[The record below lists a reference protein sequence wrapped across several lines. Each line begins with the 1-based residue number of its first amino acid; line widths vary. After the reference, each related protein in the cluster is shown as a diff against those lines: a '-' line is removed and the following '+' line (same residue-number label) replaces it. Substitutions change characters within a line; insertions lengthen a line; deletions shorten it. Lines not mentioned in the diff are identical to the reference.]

1 MSSSRKTGNYYL
13 FGIKAVIFLIP
24 LLPLYVSPS
33 LVFPYIAGKNFAF
46 RILVEFAAV
55 LWAGLL
61 VLNKEYRPRNSA
73 ILLSVLAFTFI
84 TGLADLLGVSPYKSF
99 WSNYERME
107 GYITI
112 LHLAL
117 YFMIAG
123 SVLRSRKD
131 WKIFFIISVTV
142 SVLVSLFAILVPETV
157 TPSRMG
163 VYAMEYG
170 TRARSTIGNPPFL
183 ASYLL
188 LSVFFAFILISNTQ
202 RLYLKLVY
210 FLLIIINCSAIYF
223 SASRGAALTGIA
235 GMIMLGLLY
244 ITGKRSMSLKRLFR
258 IVIPSASG
266 ILLLLVIVFMVFRTS
281 DFIKQDRTL
290 SRFTTALSDRSVKS
304 RLRVWEMAWNGI
316 KERPALGWGQ
326 ESFNGIYTV
335 NQIPFVEAGEEIWLD
350 RAHNIVV
357 DWLVNAGVLGLF
369 SYLSIFGAAFYIL
382 RRAFQKKAVSKN
394 EAFVIATALA
404 AYFFQNLFIFDT
416 INTYL
421 LFFALLAYIDNI
433 DHTKNAPDLK
443 DVINRERS
451 KIKSAGI
458 TLLALLIFAPAFYY
472 LNYKPIKE
480 SQWSIRISSSFQKKY
495 SFSDVL
501 DDFNNIL
508 SLRTFGDADV
518 RERMRYASERII
530 GMRLFDQEGA
540 LKFIQRTV
548 KELEKGI
555 AINRYDLKYLTD
567 VINFYKSVA
576 IYEPAFI
583 ARTEALIR
591 KCINLNPEY
600 QWLYMA
606 LADVQVLKK
615 DYNNAFIN
623 VKKVTDWDPQND
635 KKQFK
640 LALAA
645 IYASREDIVRRSLE
659 NVKKIRMAK
668 NKDIASGRETVFSAA
683 ELYQLALIYTDT
695 RNFHKALQYYKEIIA
710 VLSYEDKLYA
720 IRDFRFRKPKKKA
733 RLHIETAKIYLAAG
747 KKEKAVTEAK
757 KAAEL
762 DPENFSKEA
771 GEIIYSLK

>member
-1 MSSSRKTGNYYL
+1 MLSSKKTGNYYL
-13 FGIKAVIFLIP
+13 SGIKAVIFLIP

-33 LVFPYIAGKNFAF
+33 LVYPYIAGKNFAF

-61 VLNKEYRPRNSA
+61 VSNREYRPRNSA
-73 ILLSVLAFTFI
+73 ILLSVLAFTFV
-84 TGLADLLGVSPYKSF
+84 TGLADLFGVSPYNSF

-142 SVLVSLFAILVPETV
+142 SVLVSLLAILVPETV

-163 VYAMEYG
+163 LYAMEYG

-202 RLYLKLVY
+202 RLYLKFVY
-210 FLLIIINCSAIYF
+210 LLLIIIDFIAIYF
-223 SASRGAALTGIA
+223 TASRGAILAIFMGAIIFSLFYIPGRSSA
-235 GMIMLGLLY
+235 GKGNFFKKTVLSG
-244 ITGKRSMSLKRLFR
+244 
-258 IVIPSASG
+258 IVILIVLSG
-266 ILLLLVIVFMVFRTS
+266 IFLAFRNS
-281 DFIKQDRTL
+281 DLIKHDRTL
-290 SRFTTALSDRSVKS
+290 SRFATMFSDSSVQTRFKA
-304 RLRVWEMAWNGI
+304 WNQAWNGI
-316 KERPALGWGQ
+316 KERPVLGWGQ
-326 ESFNGIYTV
+326 ENFVGVYTV
-335 NQIPFVEAGEEIWLD
+335 NPITFVNAPIWLD
-350 RAHNIVV
+350 RGHNIVV
-357 DWLVNAGVLGLF
+357 DWLINAGVLGLL
-369 SYLSIFGAAFYIL
+369 SYLSIFGAAFYVL
-382 RRAFQKKAVSKN
+382 RKGYQKKAVSKN
-394 EAFVIATALA
+394 AAFVIASGLA
-404 AYFFQNLFIFDT
+404 AYFIQNLFTFDT

-421 LFFALLAYIDNI
+421 FFFALLAYIDNI
-433 DHTKNAPDLK
+433 DNTKNAPDLK

-458 TLLALLIFAPAFYY
+458 TLLALLIFAPAVYY

-480 SQWSIRISSSFQKKY
+480 SQLSIRISSSFQKKY

-501 DDFNNIL
+501 DEFNNAL

-518 RERMRYASERII
+518 RERMRYVSEKII
-530 GMRLFDQEGA
+530 SLELFNREGA
-540 LKFIQRTV
+540 LRFIQKTV
-548 KELEKGI
+548 EELEKGI

-567 VINFYKSVA
+567 VITFYKSVA

-583 ARTEALIR
+583 PGTEALIS

-606 LADVQVLKK
+606 LADIQVLKK
-615 DYNNAFIN
+615 DYENAFLN
-623 VKKVTDWDPQND
+623 VKRVTDWDPEND
-635 KKQFK
+635 KKQLK

-645 IYASREDIVRRSLE
+645 IYASKKDVVKNALE
-659 NVKKIRMAK
+659 NIKKIRTAK
-668 NKDIASGRETVFSAA
+668 NKDIASGRETVFSAG
-683 ELYQLALIYTDT
+683 ELYDIALVYLDVK
-695 RNFHKALQYYKEIIA
+695 NFHKALQYYKELFT

-720 IRDFRFRKPKKKA
+720 VRDFRFRKPAIKA
-733 RLHIETAKIYLAAG
+733 KLHIETAKIYLALG
-747 KKEKAVTEAK
+747 DKDNAVTEAE
-757 KAAEL
+757 KAMEL
-762 DPENFSKEA
+762 DPENFTGEA
-771 GEIIYSLK
+771 EELIYSLNN